1 MIIACE
7 KGEVISVTSA
17 NFGRLDTSTC
27 PHSSLDTTTCWSPTS
42 WSRWSR
48 AVVQGKCQGENSCL
62 VPATVTT
69 FGGDPCSGTHKY
81 LTVSYTCSGG
91 CSSNLSTR
99 PPVSSSSYS
108 YLEFK
113 VHLKKEV
120 NWQQIQRRQ
129 IC

>member
-1 MIIACE
+1 MVFPGSGSFTAREGMNVIIACE

-27 PHSSLDTTTCWSPTS
+27 PHSSLDTTNTTCRGPTS
-42 WSRWSR
+42 LT
-48 AVVQGKCQGENSCL
+48 VVQGKCQGENSCL
-62 VPATVTT
+62 VPATDTT

-91 CSSNLSTR
+91 CSSHLSTR

-108 YLEFK
+108 YLEFI
-113 VHLKKEV
+113 VH
-120 NWQQIQRRQ
+120 
-129 IC
+129 